1 MRIAVLSD
9 IHSNF
14 HALSAVIADA
24 EKRSPDWWIFL
35 GDYITDCPYPHRTVE
50 FLRDFAETHPC
61 VLIRGNREDYMI
73 NQRKSPQPWEY
84 GSKTGALPLS
94 PAPLSAGKGAGSGPL
109 AASGRTGSAV
119 GSGGSGHA
127 PDM

>member
-14 HALSAVIADA
+14 HALSAVVADA

-73 NQRKSPQPWEY
+73 NQRKSPQPWNTAQRP
-84 GSKTGALPLS
+84 GRCATVLRTSPTATLTGWKRS
-94 PAPLSAGKGAGSGPL
+94 RYRGAWSCR
-109 AASGRTGSAV
+109 AASRS
-119 GSGGSGHA
+119 
-127 PDM
+127 